1 MNLKSRRL
9 ILLFL
14 KRSALIV
21 AVLMVMVAGSAL
33 AGGVAYVN
41 LQAVL
46 EQHPGLAAAQE
57 EFQAAAAEMEAE
69 LAEVPEE
76 EQQQLAGQYQQMLGQ
91 LEQSLQNEMVEDILK
106 AVEAVGEDAGY
117 DTILDQ
123 GVILFGGTDIS
134 EVVMAYL
141 VDNYDDL

>member
-1 MNLKSRRL
+1 M
-9 ILLFL
+9 LFL